1 MPTKE
6 PQFPQ
11 QEQIKPI
18 ETPEDFQNWVLEEAK
33 KSDDY
38 FEFYKKAV
46 HKFLDLWLED
56 KKVGG
61 VETQELIR
69 TEALKI
75 ATKNNAPLN
84 EFVDKLYK
92 ITTKYAE
99 LRTREANDKKIF
111 DSVKQA
117 SLFKI
122 EEENE
127 LKEILES
134 YKNQTGDY
142 KARSIIMKLNEK
154 LEPLGYS
161 GGEFVEKMTKL
172 DERGFPMDNV
182 INYGGIFLTSTYS
195 IETGIKVRLEMN
207 YRNSGMPR
215 EIAKSRA
222 DNMFK

>member
-1 MPTKE
+1 
-6 PQFPQ
+6 
-11 QEQIKPI
+11 
-18 ETPEDFQNWVLEEAK
+18 
-33 KSDDY
+33 
-38 FEFYKKAV
+38 
-46 HKFLDLWLED
+46 
-56 KKVGG
+56 
-61 VETQELIR
+61 
-69 TEALKI
+69 
-75 ATKNNAPLN
+75 
-84 EFVDKLYK
+84 
-92 ITTKYAE
+92 
-99 LRTREANDKKIF
+99 
-111 DSVKQA
+111 
-117 SLFKI
+117 LFKI